1 MVFRLWQWASTPSP
15 LPIPLSPAPRT
26 RTGVVLRLLLE
37 TLLFRALAR
46 GDKITWGL
54 SLLFHY
60 GLLLVVLMHL
70 RFLLP
75 VLPVFIIP
83 LLFVSGWAALAS
95 SIGLAGLLLRRFA
108 NDRLRYISAP
118 SDYLH
123 LVLLLFI
130 VGSGV
135 LLKRVWPV
143 DLFAVGQFLRGTL
156 SLDWQ
161 PLPAAFGVYL
171 HVSSV
176 LLLIIIFPISKLV
189 HGPGIVFSPTLHQ
202 RDPHGEHQAGKRSNR
217 AGDYHGGSDGE
228 GQGGQVG
235 EYQGKQVGEQVGE
248 HQSERRGEHQGR
260 GK

>member
-1 MVFRLWQWASTPSP
+1 MVFRLWQWAATPSP

-26 RTGVVLRLLLE
+26 RAGVVLRLLLE
-37 TLLFRALAR
+37 LLLFRALAR
-46 GDKITWGL
+46 GDKLTWAL

-70 RFLLP
+70 RFLIP
-75 VLPVFIIP
+75 VLPAFMIP

-95 SIGLAGLLLRRFA
+95 SIGLGGLLLRRFA
-108 NDRLRYISAP
+108 NERLRYISAP

-123 LVLLLFI
+123 LVLLLLI

-161 PLPAAFGVYL
+161 PLPAAVGVYL
-171 HVSSV
+171 HVSLV
-176 LLLIIIFPISKLV
+176 LLLILIFPISKLV

-202 RDPHGEHQAGKRSNR
+202 RDPHGVQHVGKHSNR
-217 AGDYHGGSDGE
+217 DGE
-228 GQGGQVG
+228 KSGTPQG
-235 EYQGKQVGEQVGE
+235 EANAE
-248 HQSERRGEHQGR
+248 HRSLR
-260 GK
+260 K

>member
-1 MVFRLWQWASTPSP
+1 MVYRLWQWASTPSP

-26 RTGVVLRLLLE
+26 RAGVVWRLLLE

-46 GDKITWGL
+46 GDKVTWGL

-75 VLPVFIIP
+75 LLPAFIIP

-123 LVLLLFI
+123 LVLLLLI

-161 PLPAAFGVYL
+161 PLPAALGVYL
-171 HVSSV
+171 HVSLV

-202 RDPHGEHQAGKRSNR
+202 RDPHGGHQAGKRSDR
-217 AGDYHGGSDGE
+217 ADDYHGGSE
-228 GQGGQVG
+228 GVDQGGQLG
-235 EYQGKQVGEQVGE
+235 EYQGERPGKHQGESPGN
-248 HQSERRGEHQGR
+248 HQGEHQGR